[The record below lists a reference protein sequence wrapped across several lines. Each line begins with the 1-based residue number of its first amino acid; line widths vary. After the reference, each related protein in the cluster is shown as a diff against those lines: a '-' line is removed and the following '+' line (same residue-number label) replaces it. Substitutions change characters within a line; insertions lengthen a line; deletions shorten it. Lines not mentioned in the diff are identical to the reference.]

1 MPLISVLLP
10 VYNAANDLPRA
21 VNSLLHQTLQDF
33 EVIAIDDGSTDGSG
47 DLLDRYAHA
56 DPRIRVFHQE
66 NAGAL
71 GKVLNRAAEL
81 ARGKFLARQDADDAS
96 EPSRLENQVAYL
108 EGHQNT
114 GLCGTWAWFI
124 DTNLGP
130 LFSLEL
136 PDNHTL
142 LSHYLNKGLNPFVH
156 GSLMLRA
163 EVFQKTLAARK
174 SGPEAKEIAD
184 RYFFETLVRIH
195 RAGEGAPYTGLQAGP
210 AEPIIAAA
218 DRALDTG
225 SIDKVIKHISSA
237 VSEGIKKRF
246 NETLERK
253 KHADD
258 NVTAGRKFVEAYVDF
273 THYVERLH
281 GDALGQGHTTA
292 GDSAPKGGHAH

>member
-1 MPLISVLLP
+1 MKKSILTVAVCFVLFIMLMPVHVRAHCDTLDGPVVSSAKIALEKGDITPVLKW
-10 VYNAANDLPRA
+10 
-21 VNSLLHQTLQDF
+21 
-33 EVIAIDDGSTDGSG
+33 
-47 DLLDRYAHA
+47 
-56 DPRIRVFHQE
+56 IRSSDE
-66 NAGAL
+66 
-71 GKVLNRAAEL
+71 KEI
-81 ARGKFLARQDADDAS
+81 
-96 EPSRLENQVAYL
+96 
-108 EGHQNT
+108 T
-114 GLCGTWAWFI
+114 
-124 DTNLGP
+124 
-130 LFSLEL
+130 
-136 PDNHTL
+136 
-142 LSHYLNKGLNPFVH
+142 
-156 GSLMLRA
+156 